1 MSKSGRIVVFALC
14 FGVSFGRLSAA
25 QTPASNVCSLTSLSN
40 GETASIH
47 GKVVHGAHDLL
58 FLTAGCSEPVVLEY
72 GGSSDLG
79 ERSTDHVQSD
89 TVRQFQR
96 YVGSNYSNVG
106 KGICGQ
112 CPKYEVEALLTG
124 RFDVASDT
132 VPEGRWKDKVGF
144 LHDSISGKI
153 VGQAGFG
160 HPPQYK
166 YRLIIRSVS
175 RLEAHRLP
183 KPKLPDHDPSGN
195 SLLQNPEDQRLSS
208 ALLHESGHVDPPNPQ

>member
-1 MSKSGRIVVFALC
+1 MKKGARIAISTLC
-14 FGVSFGRLSAA
+14 LAVSFGRLSVA
-25 QTPASNVCSLTSLSN
+25 QAPASNVCSLTSLTN
-40 GETASIH
+40 GEIASIH

-58 FLTAGCSEPVVLEY
+58 FITAGCSETVVLEY
-72 GGSSDLG
+72 AGSSGSG
-79 ERSTDHVQSD
+79 ERNTDLYQSE
-89 TVRQFQR
+89 TMRRFER

-132 VPEGRWKDKVGF
+132 VPQGQWKDKVGF
-144 LHDSISGKI
+144 LHDSQFGKI

-166 YRLIIRSVS
+166 YHLIIQSVS
-175 RLEAHRLP
+175 QLEAHKLP
-183 KPKLPDHDPSGN
+183 KPNLPDHDSSDN
-195 SLLQNPEDQRLSS
+195 LSLPNQEDRPLLAS
-208 ALLHESGHVDPPNPQ
+208 ALLH

>member
-1 MSKSGRIVVFALC
+1 MSKSGRIVAFALC

-25 QTPASNVCSLTSLSN
+25 QTPASNVCSLTSLTN

-58 FLTAGCSEPVVLEY
+58 FMTEGCSEPVVLEY
-72 GGSSDLG
+72 AGSSDSG
-79 ERSTDHVQSD
+79 ERSTDLVQSD

-112 CPKYEVEALLTG
+112 CPKYEVEAFLTG
-124 RFDVASDT
+124 RFEVASDT

-144 LHDSISGKI
+144 LHDSVSGKI

-183 KPKLPDHDPSGN
+183 KPKLPNNDPSGN
-195 SLLQNPEDQRLSS
+195 SLLQNPEDQRLAS